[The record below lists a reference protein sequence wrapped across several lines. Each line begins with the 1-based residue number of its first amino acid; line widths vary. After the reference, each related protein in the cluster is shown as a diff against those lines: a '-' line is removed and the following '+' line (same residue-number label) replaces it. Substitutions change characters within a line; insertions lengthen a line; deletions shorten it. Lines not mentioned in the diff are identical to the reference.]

1 MLLSSE
7 NTREG
12 ASSPRRELSAT
23 TVDVASAERSLD
35 SPPGPVASSSRP
47 KRTNCRRQ
55 LPPGIVHGDLALA
68 LMKPIPAFSN
78 ESGVAPLE
86 LVAEEP
92 QLLKSKGQKR
102 SIASKSRSAG
112 SSAGSSS
119 IKTDSL
125 RARSPGPTFS
135 ADAVRV
141 GKKQKR
147 YQRRSATTSQSPALG
162 LSSREEHALQCLRA
176 VRHFHGSPLDV
187 FNSKTGKKIC

>member
-92 QLLKSKGQKR
+92 QLLKSKAKSEALPR
-102 SIASKSRSAG
+102 VAVLVPVLVAVASKPIVSVQE
-112 SSAGSSS
+112 
-119 IKTDSL
+119 
-125 RARSPGPTFS
+125 
-135 ADAVRV
+135 VRGQLLALMLFV
-141 GKKQKR
+141 WQKQKR

-162 LSSREEHALQCLRA
+162 LSSRGARTSMSQGRA
-176 VRHFHGSPLDV
+176 SL
-187 FNSKTGKKIC
+187 SW